1 MNMDVFNDPE
11 MMEIFEGFIIESN
24 EILENLSQDL
34 MKLEENSDDNELLN
48 KIFRA
53 YHTIKGNSSFI
64 GLDDISAL
72 THHAE
77 DLLNKLRRGE
87 MQVKPE
93 IVDTLFEVQ
102 DSIENYLEYLKEG
115 EAPESDFSSI
125 IAKIDKIKA
134 EGLGEESAADPDE
147 NAGDPRKE
155 DQAEEALEETAE
167 SSENDPL
174 NTVFSKS
181 DMFEGDCD
189 FADDELELINAAF
202 SEINKS
208 FKSQS
213 AGSDHAAENGN
224 EAAVEVEDKP
234 EQASPV
240 NGKGKPE
247 QKNTRK
253 KSLKSITSETIRID
267 LNRIDNL
274 MDLCGE
280 LVLGRNRLSQISN
293 QYQSESEMN
302 ISLRDL
308 LETAEQI
315 DFITTEIQASVMRM
329 RMVPISKLFQKA
341 PRIVRDLAREFG
353 KKINLTMKGE
363 DTEID
368 RGIIEE
374 LTDPLVHMIRNS
386 CDHGVESPDMR
397 AEAGKSEQGNIVL
410 DAEQEGNHIVISIS
424 DDGKGLDAKKLQ
436 AKAIEKNVITAEQAK
451 QLSLRETYQ
460 LIFAPGFSTAEN
472 LSKVSG
478 RGVGM
483 DVVKTNIQNL
493 KGMVE
498 VESELGKGTKF
509 IIKLPLTLA
518 SILGLLV
525 KAGDET
531 IAIPLSSV
539 VEVVALERKNL
550 SNVNQKEMIKIRD
563 EIFPLV
569 RLEDKLHFIH
579 RNQNLS
585 DSKKYVV
592 LVGVGIKRVGIV
604 VDELKGQQEIV
615 IKSLG
620 EYLGTVRGI
629 AGSTIL
635 GDGRVIIILDINELL
650 NE

>member
-87 MQVKPE
+87 MHVTTDM
-93 IVDTLFEVQ
+93 VDTLFEVQ
-102 DSIENYLEYLKEG
+102 DSIENYLDYLKEG
-115 EAPESDFSSI
+115 EAPDSDFSGI
-125 IAKIDKIKA
+125 IAKIDMIKSDGSVEDAEDTSEKKDENPVHNEQADA
-134 EGLGEESAADPDE
+134 EGEEPEKAVAD
-147 NAGDPRKE
+147 
-155 DQAEEALEETAE
+155 
-167 SSENDPL
+167 DPL
-174 NTVFSKS
+174 NAVLSKS
-181 DMFEGDCD
+181 DMFEGDGD
-189 FADDELELINAAF
+189 FAEDELEMINAAF

-208 FKSQS
+208 FKSQTD
-213 AGSDHAAENGN
+213 GNDLVGEKDN
-224 EAAVEVEDKP
+224 EAAVEAEEKP
-234 EQASPV
+234 EEASPV
-240 NGKGKPE
+240 NGKEKPE
-247 QKNTRK
+247 QKNTKK

-293 QYQSESEMN
+293 QHQSESDKN
-302 ISLRDL
+302 ISMRDL

-386 CDHGVESPDMR
+386 CDHGVESPEKR
-397 AEAGKSEQGNIVL
+397 AEADKSEQGNIVL

-436 AKAIEKNVITAEQAK
+436 AKAVEKHIITAEQAK

-525 KAGDET
+525 KAGNES

-539 VEVVALERKNL
+539 VEVVALEKKNL
-550 SNVNQKEMIKIRD
+550 SKVNQKEMIKIRD

-569 RLEDKLHFIH
+569 RLEDKLHFIN
-579 RNQNLS
+579 RDQNLS

-592 LVGVGIKRVGIV
+592 LVGVGIKRIGIV
-604 VDELKGQQEIV
+604 VDELMGQQEIV

-650 NE
+650 ND